1 MERSETDVM
10 LEARLAQCKARLAVY
25 LEEDGAR
32 RRRNAALLKEVQ
44 DLWHELNSFDFHA
57 FDKQV

>member
-1 MERSETDVM
+1 M